1 MINSIAKLF
10 LILLISGC
18 VSKTQNGA
26 KFLSDPFFGLQPSDS
41 VKLLAPGIISSSL
54 FEYNGTFS
62 PDGSEFYYTL
72 LLPNRGQIVSL
83 KLKEDNTWTEPSFA
97 EFSSQY
103 SEVDP
108 IFSPDGLR
116 LYFTSSR
123 PTSDTSDVE
132 RNNIWFVEKNGNLWT
147 EPQLIPL
154 TETGDY
160 YSSVTNNGD
169 IYFNTWSNGDIYKGI
184 KTDSTYLVERLPDII
199 NLDKSVG
206 DPFISPN
213 EDYLIFRG
221 TNLENT
227 VGSLDLYIS
236 FNMDNK
242 WSEPLN
248 LGEPINSKARELC
261 PFVTADGK
269 LFIFASNRLLNDFEP
284 KPAEPIAPFRTKSES
299 FDNGSWNIY
308 YTSTSFIERLRNKA
322 IEENETSTNSR

>member
-1 MINSIAKLF
+1 MIYSIAKLS
-10 LILLISGC
+10 LILLITGC
-18 VSKTQNGA
+18 VTKTA
-26 KFLSDPFFGLQPSDS
+26 DEMETLSNPFFGLVPSDS
-41 VKLLAPGIISSSL
+41 VQLLAPGIISSSL
-54 FEYNGTFS
+54 YEYNGTFS
-62 PDGSEFYYTL
+62 PDGKEFYYTL

-83 KLKEDNTWTEPSFA
+83 KLKEDNTWTEPGFA
-97 EFSSQY
+97 EFSSEY

-116 LYFTSSR
+116 LYFTSNR
-123 PTSDTSDVE
+123 PTSDTSDIE
-132 RNNIWFVEKNGNLWT
+132 RNNIWFVEKNGNLWSK
-147 EPQLIPL
+147 PKLVPL

-169 IYFNTWSNGDIYKGI
+169 IYFNTWSDGDIYKGI

-199 NLDKSVG
+199 NLNKSVG

-236 FNMDNK
+236 FNINNQ
-242 WSEPLN
+242 WTEPMN
-248 LGEPINSKARELC
+248 LGEPINSEARELC
-261 PFVTADGK
+261 PFVTTDGR
-269 LFIFASNRLLNDFEP
+269 LFIFASDRLINDFEP
-284 KPAEPIAPFRTKSES
+284 KPDEPIAPFRTKSES

-308 YTSTSFIERLRNKA
+308 YTSTSFIDRLRAKA
-322 IEENETSTNSR
+322 IEENKMSTNR

>member
-1 MINSIAKLF
+1 MINSIAKLA
-10 LILLISGC
+10 LTLLIAGC
-18 VSKTQNGA
+18 VSRTENEVET
-26 KFLSDPFFGLQPSDS
+26 LSDPFFGLAPSDS
-41 VKLLAPGIISSSL
+41 VQLLAPGVISSSL
-54 FEYNGTFS
+54 YEYNGTFS
-62 PDGSEFYYTL
+62 PDGKEFYYTL

-83 KLKEDNTWTEPSFA
+83 KLKEDNTWTEPSFV
-97 EFSSQY
+97 EFSSKY

-108 IFSPDGLR
+108 IFSPDGSR
-116 LYFTSSR
+116 LYFTSNR
-123 PTSDTSDVE
+123 PTSDTSNIE
-132 RNNIWFVEKNGNLWT
+132 RNNIWFVEKNSDLWT
-147 EPQLIPL
+147 EPQLVPL

-160 YSSVTNNGD
+160 YSSLTKKGD

-184 KTDSTYLVERLPDII
+184 KTDSTYLVERLPDVI
-199 NLDKSVG
+199 NLNASVG
-206 DPFISPN
+206 DPFISPE

-236 FNMDNK
+236 FNIDNQ
-242 WSEPLN
+242 WTPPMN
-248 LGEPINSKARELC
+248 LGEPINSKAREQC
-261 PFVTADGK
+261 PYVTTDGK

-322 IEENETSTNSR
+322 IEENKTSTNSR